1 MSVPRACWSGDW
13 GMRARGGGKLRGS
26 GRGAVWWSPWRQG
39 LAHGKRDDKGSSTL
53 PFTHLLTIVLC
64 FYARSRL
71 PQIQPSVPP
80 QPPNPSGVVAIMH
93 FCPSRLSLHSQQQSS
108 PWSFPLN
115 PEFQPACASGCG
127 SQAGECKVVVQA
139 TSAWFSLFCL
149 LQTGGCALLGA
160 SEALFLSR
168 RLIFLPARGLP
179 ECRDLSSFS
188 ASSQGADPTPLHVF
202 FFVLSYPVTRRS
214 FLSFHRFEV
223 S

>member
-1 MSVPRACWSGDW
+1 MRVPPSA
-13 GMRARGGGKLRGS
+13 LRG
-26 GRGAVWWSPWRQG
+26 
-39 LAHGKRDDKGSSTL
+39 
-53 PFTHLLTIVLC
+53 
-64 FYARSRL
+64 RSWC
-71 PQIQPSVPP
+71 V
-80 QPPNPSGVVAIMH
+80 GVVAAPPLHTTQHWPLICQVNCTSSGAFLATESLTRPH
-93 FCPSRLSLHSQQQSS
+93 CCSLHSQQQSF
-108 PWSFPLN
+108 PWGFPLN

-188 ASSQGADPTPLHVF
+188 ASSQGAGPTPLPVF